1 MRCELGN
8 LTILEEVKQ
17 VVSIGITQRDQ
28 RIASVSDYNAAQVDG
43 DLEKI
48 TVEGD
53 VNDTTGR

>member
-28 RIASVSDYNAAQVDG
+28 HIASVSDYHAAQADG

-53 VNDTTGR
+53 VNDTSGR